1 MNGRPR
7 HRLDPPPPEVATLPF
22 DGPTAT
28 AGIGRTALRRRLAPL
43 LRLECQ
49 EGEADPGELAF
60 RHARQSCGEL
70 ELHGLLLAPCH
81 LGLDA
86 ADHACLVVP
95 LAGHARLRPL
105 QGRGACLIGGTEQ
118 GAALMP
124 PGSFQIHC
132 HDWFSAVLI
141 AVPTRRLLNTSLLLA
156 APKGAETGEQ
166 QASKLG
172 RRLASQLERAWQWS
186 GSDPLQRD
194 LLGMLR
200 QTLRLLESGARGG
213 RNDFPPS
220 GWSGDALLL
229 QTVGLLL
236 LEAGGGGHG
245 SGTAGREGRFEELLA
260 HIDANLHQPL
270 ALADLSA
277 RSGWSSRA
285 LQYAFQER
293 FGCGPMH
300 WVRRQRLEAAR
311 RALERAEP
319 GEQVRSI
326 AWRCGYTNLSSFSR
340 DILATFGSS
349 PSTLRRGGAL
359 DRQ

>member
-1 MNGRPR
+1 MNGCPR
-7 HRLDPPPPEVATLPF
+7 HRPDPPPPEVAPLPF
-22 DGPTAT
+22 DGPTAS
-28 AGIGRTALRRRLAPL
+28 AGIGRAALRRRLAPL
-43 LRLECQ
+43 LRIERQ
-49 EGEADPGELAF
+49 DDEAERGELAF
-60 RHARQSCGEL
+60 RHARQSCGPL
-70 ELHGLLLAPCH
+70 ELHGLVLTPCH
-81 LGLDA
+81 LGLA
-86 ADHACLVVP
+86 AAEHSCLVVP
-95 LAGHARLRPL
+95 LVGDASLRLQ

-124 PGSFQIHC
+124 PGRFQIRC
-132 HDWFSAVLI
+132 RSWFSAVLI
-141 AVPTRRLLNTSLLLA
+141 PVSAQQLLNSSLLLA
-156 APKGAETGEQ
+156 APGGAGAGELP
-166 QASKLG
+166 ANRLG
-172 RRLASQLERAWQWS
+172 RRLATQLGRAWQWS

-200 QTLRLLESGARGG
+200 QTLRLLESSARGG
-213 RNDFPPS
+213 RDDFPPP
-220 GWSGDALLL
+220 GWRGDALIL
-229 QTVGLLL
+229 QTVSLLL
-236 LEAGGGGHG
+236 LEATGGGHG
-245 SGTAGREGRFEELLA
+245 NATAGRDRRIEELLT
-260 HIDANLHQPL
+260 HINANLHRPL
-270 ALADLSA
+270 TLADLSA

-311 RALERAEP
+311 RALELAEP